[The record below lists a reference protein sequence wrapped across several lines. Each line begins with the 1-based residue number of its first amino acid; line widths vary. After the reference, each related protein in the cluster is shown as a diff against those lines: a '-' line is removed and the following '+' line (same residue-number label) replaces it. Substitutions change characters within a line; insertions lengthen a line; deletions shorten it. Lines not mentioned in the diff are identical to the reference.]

1 MAKKIMLWIGLV
13 IFILYCVIR
22 IFSVMTHHYSWHEMD
37 WNQDGETSVS
47 EVILAID
54 VGKRYTIKNEGNCV
68 EYFAYKDG
76 LAVKD
81 ICSK

>member
-1 MAKKIMLWIGLV
+1 
-13 IFILYCVIR
+13 
-22 IFSVMTHHYSWHEMD
+22 MD

-47 EVILAID
+47 EVILVID
-54 VGKRYTIKNEGNCV
+54 VGKRYAIKNEGNSV

-81 ICSK
+81 ICTK